1 MKKVKYMQLGL
12 TIPLQ
17 KHLKLKS
24 LSYGDSVDLFFC
36 WELHIIRFQRK
47 NTLAAVNANNRFLV
61 LMSGMKAADWKLLT
75 KRFEEAVTAGFLS
88 EGYTKE
94 QIEKYFNLAD
104 EPIFTKTH
112 GRKPVGGM
120 NKAIDYLYYLPEPI
134 DPEQLYQESQ
144 CRFLNRDICSPIGFE
159 DYGYP
164 VEFLEADMKR
174 IGIIKNTDT
183 DKKSNVVEFR
193 GRG

>member
-1 MKKVKYMQLGL
+1 MQLGL

-24 LSYGDSVDLFFC
+24 LPYGEPIDLFFC
-36 WELHIIRFQRK
+36 WELHIIRFQGK
-47 NTLAAVNANNRFLV
+47 NALAAVNANNRFLV
-61 LMSGMKAADWKLLT
+61 LMVGMKVADWKLLP
-75 KRFEEAVTAGFLS
+75 KRFEEALTAGFLC

-94 QIEKYFNLAD
+94 QIDAYLNLAG
-104 EPIFTKTH
+104 EMVLTKTH

-120 NKAIDYLYYLPEPI
+120 NKVIDYLYYLPEPI
-134 DPEQLYQESQ
+134 DPEQLYQEFH

-164 VEFLEADMKR
+164 VEFLTEDMKR
-174 IGIIKNTDT
+174 VGVIKNNEM
-183 DKKSNVVEFR
+183 DKNSNVIEFR
-193 GRG
+193 SRR

>member
-1 MKKVKYMQLGL
+1 MQLGI

-17 KHLKLKS
+17 KHLKIKS
-24 LSYGDSVDLFFC
+24 PSYGEPTDLFFC
-36 WELHIIRFQRK
+36 WELHIIRFQGK
-47 NTLAAVNANNRFLV
+47 NSLAAVNANNRFLV
-61 LMSGMKAADWKLLT
+61 LMVGMKAADWKLLS
-75 KRFEEAVTAGFLS
+75 KRFEEAVTMGLLS

-94 QIEKYFNLAD
+94 QIDAYFNLAG

-134 DPEQLYQESQ
+134 DLEQLYQEFH

-174 IGIIKNTDT
+174 IGIIKNHEM
-183 DKKSNVVEFR
+183 DKNSNIIEFR
-193 GRG
+193 IRG

>member
-1 MKKVKYMQLGL
+1 MQLGL
-12 TIPLQ
+12 TISLQ

-24 LSYGDSVDLFFC
+24 PSYGKPTDLFFC
-36 WELHIIRFQRK
+36 WELHIIRFQGK
-47 NTLAAVNANNRFLV
+47 NAFAAVNANNRFLV
-61 LMSGMKAADWKLLT
+61 LMVGMKVADWKLLQ

-94 QIEKYFNLAD
+94 QIDAYFSLAD
-104 EPIFTKTH
+104 EPVFTKTH

-134 DPEQLYQESQ
+134 DPEHLYQEFH

-164 VEFLEADMKR
+164 VEFLEVDMNR
-174 IGIIKNTDT
+174 IGIINDRVNDKN
-183 DKKSNVVEFR
+183 SNIIEFR
-193 GRG
+193 SGR

>member
-1 MKKVKYMQLGL
+1 MQLGL

-24 LSYGDSVDLFFC
+24 SSYGESTDLFFC
-36 WELHIIRFQRK
+36 WELHIIRFQGK
-47 NTLAAVNANNRFLV
+47 NALAAVNANNRFLV
-61 LMSGMKAADWKLLT
+61 LLAGMKAADWKLLP
-75 KRFEEAVTAGFLS
+75 KRFEEAVTMGFLS

-94 QIEKYFNLAD
+94 QIDAYFNLAGD
-104 EPIFTKTH
+104 PVLTKTH

-120 NKAIDYLYYLPEPI
+120 NKAIDYLYYMPELI
-134 DPEQLYQESQ
+134 DPEHLYQEFH

-159 DYGYP
+159 EYGYP

-174 IGIIKNTDT
+174 IGIIKDSENG
-183 DKKSNVVEFR
+183 KNGNIIEFR
-193 GRG
+193 SGR